1 MCCVIGMYVL
11 LHMLDSCSKI
21 WRKYTENIKRGFQN
35 EFTSNNDNFFSRF
48 PVFGCLRR
56 VICLPTP
63 TKRLKCSDWCYPTV
77 YWPLP
82 YLFHLNFS
90 GHCLWWALTS
100 RSINILI
107 SERMYYILCSH
118 KNVPDPG
125 PIIVLPCLSFKSK
138 SKKRNQTSLKIQ
150 NDTKLKPPRGWYKDK
165 IMIFSFFQWLCLHV
179 QESSPRC
186 LTEAK
191 GKGHCCS
198 RLTSSSDLRTCAVF
212 FQPCCTLSV

>member
-1 MCCVIGMYVL
+1 MCCVIGMFVL
-11 LHMLDSCSKI
+11 LLMLDSCSKI

-35 EFTSNNDNFFSRF
+35 EFTSNSDNFFLQISCF
-48 PVFGCLRR
+48 WLSQKSDLFANPNQKIEMLRL
-56 VICLPTP
+56 VL
-63 TKRLKCSDWCYPTV
+63 SDSLLAFSLFV
-77 YWPLP
+77 SFEFQRPLP
-82 YLFHLNFS
+82 LMGLD
-90 GHCLWWALTS
+90 LA
-100 RSINILI
+100 INQY
-107 SERMYYILCSH
+107 SDFWTHVCSH

-150 NDTKLKPPRGWYKDK
+150 NDTKLKPPRGRYKDK
-165 IMIFSFFQWLCLHV
+165 IMIFSFFEWLCLHV